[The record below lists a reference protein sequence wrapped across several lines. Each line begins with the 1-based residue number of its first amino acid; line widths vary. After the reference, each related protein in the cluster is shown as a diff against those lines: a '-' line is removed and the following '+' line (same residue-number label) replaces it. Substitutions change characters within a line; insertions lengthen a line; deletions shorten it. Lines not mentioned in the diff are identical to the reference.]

1 MFSRSGTTRASWR
14 FSGICAWHD
23 ACAESLLNRG
33 IRNVSRKSSI
43 SCRFVS
49 IALATAAGCAT
60 LSAGHAGGG
69 HDVHASTRIDGDR
82 ARVLVSG
89 PAWLLH
95 IDVDGR
101 DDLALYS
108 VASKD
113 GTDAD
118 CAAGAVV
125 EKKRLRAG
133 APNLVNLDVAAGETI
148 CIGPVA
154 STRIA
159 AVMWHAR
166 RLDAGSVVGH
176 GQALAFDGPGR

>member
-1 MFSRSGTTRASWR
+1 MFRANQAIQLSV
-14 FSGICAWHD
+14 
-23 ACAESLLNRG
+23 L
-33 IRNVSRKSSI
+33 
-43 SCRFVS
+43 S

-60 LSAGHAGGG
+60 LSAAHTGG
-69 HDVHASTRIDGDR
+69 HDVHASARIDGDR

-108 VASKD
+108 VARKD

-118 CAAGAVV
+118 CAAGTAV

-133 APNLVNLDVAAGETI
+133 APNLVNLEVADGETI
-148 CIGPVA
+148 CIAPVA
-154 STRIA
+154 TTRIA
-159 AVMWHAR
+159 SVMWHAR
-166 RLDAGSVVGH
+166 RLDAGSVAGH

>member
-1 MFSRSGTTRASWR
+1 MFRVIQA
-14 FSGICAWHD
+14 IQ
-23 ACAESLLNRG
+23 
-33 IRNVSRKSSI
+33 SS
-43 SCRFVS
+43 VLS

-60 LSAGHAGGG
+60 ISAGHAGG
-69 HDVHASTRIDGDR
+69 HDVHALADIAGNS

-89 PAWLLH
+89 PAKLWH
-95 IDVDGR
+95 IYVDGR
-101 DDLALYS
+101 DDLALFS
-108 VASKD
+108 VARKD

-118 CAAGAVV
+118 CATRAAV

-148 CIGPVA
+148 CIAPVA

-166 RLDAGSVVGH
+166 RLDAGSAAGR
-176 GQALAFDGPGR
+176 GPALAFDGPGR